1 MTTTTQ
7 QVVTSLRTVSS
18 LQLALDPIRDTQVI
32 FRTALNALSWPGSIH
47 QLPAAAEGA
56 AANPWVAGLLIT
68 LLDHETT
75 LAVEP
80 FPEAEALEM
89 FVRQRTSAG
98 VAPAVEADFIL
109 AFAATIDPELPLK
122 VKHGSLEYPD
132 DGATIIVALQSLD
145 QSVQEGSRLK
155 LDGPGVPEGH
165 ELRVTGLPVAFFE
178 ARAEAVR
185 HYPCGVDTILVD
197 AEGRLAAL
205 PRTTHIIVVEEGS

>member
-7 QVVTSLRTVSS
+7 QLVTSLRTVST
-18 LQLALDPIRDTQVI
+18 LQLALDPIRDTQAI
-32 FRTALNALSWPGSIH
+32 FRTALNALSWPGSIQ
-47 QLPAAAEGA
+47 QLPAAAGA
-56 AANPWVAGLLIT
+56 PANPWAAGLLIT

-80 FPEAEALEM
+80 FPDAEALEV

-98 VAPAVEADFIL
+98 DAQAVEADFIL
-109 AFAATIDPELPLK
+109 AFAETIDPELPLR

-132 DGATIIVALQSLD
+132 DGATIVVAVQSLD
-145 QSVQEGSRLK
+145 QHAQSGARLK

-165 ELRVTGLPVAFFE
+165 ELRVTDLPVEFFE
-178 ARAEAVR
+178 ARAEVAR

-197 AEGRLAAL
+197 AEGRLTAL
-205 PRTTHIIVVEEGS
+205 PRSARITVVEEGS